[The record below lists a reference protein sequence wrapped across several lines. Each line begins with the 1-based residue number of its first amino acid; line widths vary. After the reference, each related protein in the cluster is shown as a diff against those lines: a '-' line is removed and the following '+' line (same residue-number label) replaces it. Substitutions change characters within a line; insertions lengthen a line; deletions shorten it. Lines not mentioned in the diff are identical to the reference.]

1 MVSYG
6 SQAFAVFALYS
17 IFTIASIAVWLVVR
31 AVFDRPPVTFA
42 ALAGSTIAGP
52 VFLGL
57 ILWVSLWLL
66 PNANPNF
73 YVAIAAGVP
82 SAIIL
87 WRIRLLVLDIR
98 SLASIIN
105 AADYI
110 KVGLISVI
118 ALGTP
123 TIFLALQLF
132 FLPLHG
138 NDPLEYMQL
147 GRAIYETRD
156 ASIYPI
162 LSSEKTGGF
171 IAPWTHPPT
180 YGILISLGY
189 FLQGS
194 AEVAGAAK
202 LISLWFAVATA
213 AMCAA
218 LVVAHERRVSWRAL
232 AAPFLVLTIP
242 VYFQLV
248 QSAHVDAMRI
258 ATFTLAGAGIILALQ
273 QGGKVGFVAGGFA
286 ISLAMMSHS
295 IGLLAPMILL
305 PLIVAVWQRGARAL
319 IAATSVVLAAV
330 ILVGT
335 PHYVRN
341 MLIFGNPIQDSVPVW
356 EIAELEVKQFLKT
369 TRGLETL
376 ADRLY
381 HGVLMPFTRTEEFG
395 WLPSLLVVLVIAC
408 GVAATRRGLGR
419 IVRQTLARRQTD
431 VAVQLALICGG
442 FFFLVLLTALAG
454 TELAIK
460 NARYLLTIVP
470 LVIVLMLILIG
481 HFLPDGKMLAST
493 LVGVTRAALR
503 TIDSFLPGP
512 VRRWAGEEDSQ
523 PVALTGVSLSI
534 LLVSALAVAAL
545 LQGLASLRATYGNA
559 ALYVGSVT
567 PGWSRLTEA
576 EGMKR
581 NGSLL
586 PDAMI
591 ERAVRDLVPV
601 DETVLVFR
609 QASFGFFRAARF
621 RFHVEPSMADLF
633 RERSPARLS
642 SQLTDS
648 GIRWLYLPNF
658 PLPEVENSAFAQLL
672 QDPRLARPVLR
683 QLGWSLYEISS
694 TGYAPQISPLAAV
707 EQMKSAASTLAA
719 TTEAGPGRVDGRNA
733 ELSFNADGD
742 AELRRQRGT
751 VKQLKR
757 WDAIIRRPLRTGLD
771 PDEISAEDFRISDQ
785 GRILLSARV
794 SGKGLAEIAVEYAQR
809 SPADDMTDAMLF
821 PRIGNV
827 DGYRTAVVRE
837 TVWSGV
843 LSETPREVGGWFM
856 PGLLPRPG
864 TQSKGARLVFRLRDG
879 DLLRVH
885 GWQAASVA
893 YPDAPARSE
902 QIREAINEG
911 WLVAGSPIPGREEV
925 DLRLLNPEAAG
936 SGRSGLLFERPSTSP
951 VTLATPGYWL
961 PNAGARPQD
970 RGERSGQLSALLSE
984 HNLALIVE
992 ARLAG
997 AGIVEPQLVF
1007 LCAGVPG
1014 EEDGKRAGVGTSLFG
1029 GQSDGP
1035 RVHRVMQPS
1044 VYLHRD
1050 ATAPHRWHR
1059 WVTRVPCV
1067 PSVARLVLRSRFARL
1082 ETFEEFI
1089 SDPDRARRGAVGA
1102 AEVKM
1107 ELGPLIANPVIRSIG
1122 LEPAG
1127 SVKPGR

>member
-6 SQAFAVFALYS
+6 IQALAAFSLYALFALS
-17 IFTIASIAVWLVVR
+17 AAAVWLVVR
-31 AVFDRPPVTFA
+31 PVFTRPEYALTVA
-42 ALAGSTIAGP
+42 AGAAIAGP
-52 VFLGL
+52 LVVAV
-57 ILWVSLWLL
+57 IVWCALWLAPGASPGVYIGVAAAL
-66 PNANPNF
+66 PGAVVLWRGRSLVAELGRLVAAASTLRVAAASLA
-73 YVAIAAGVP
+73 VAILLLAAP
-82 SAIIL
+82 A
-87 WRIRLLVLDIR
+87 LLAV
-98 SLASIIN
+98 
-105 AADYI
+105 
-110 KVGLISVI
+110 
-118 ALGTP
+118 
-123 TIFLALQLF
+123 QLF

-147 GRAIYETRD
+147 GRAFFEARD
-156 ASIYPI
+156 AAVYPI
-162 LSSEKTGGF
+162 LASDKTGGF

-180 YGILISLGY
+180 YGVLIALAY

-213 AMCAA
+213 ALCGA
-218 LVVAHERRVSWRAL
+218 LVVAHERRISWRAL
-232 AAPFLVLTIP
+232 AAPLFVLTIP

-258 ATFTLAGAGIILALQ
+258 ATFTLAGAMTILALQ
-273 QGGKVGFVAGGFA
+273 QGGKAALATGGLA
-286 ISLAMMSHS
+286 ISLAMLSHS
-295 IGLLAPMILL
+295 IGLLAPMIML
-305 PLIVAVWQRGARAL
+305 PLIVVVWQRGLRAL
-319 IAATSVVLAAV
+319 ITALSVVLAAV
-330 ILVGT
+330 ILVGI

-341 MLIFGNPIQDSVPVW
+341 TLIFGNPIQDSVPVW

-381 HGVLMPFTRTEEFG
+381 HGVLMPFTRTDEFG
-395 WLPSLLVVLVIAC
+395 WLPTLTLIILVGC
-408 GVAATRRGLGR
+408 GVAAWRQGVGR
-419 IVRQTLARRQTD
+419 IARQILARRQSD
-431 VAVQLALICGG
+431 VAVQLALIAGG
-442 FFFLVLLTALAG
+442 FFCLVLLTALAG
-454 TELAIK
+454 SELAIK

-470 LVIVLMLILIG
+470 LVIVLLLVLIG
-481 HFLPDGKMLAST
+481 HFLPDGKVLASK
-493 LVGVTRAALR
+493 LAGASRAAIRPLA
-503 TIDSFLPGP
+503 SLLPGP
-512 VRRWAGEEDSQ
+512 LRRWAGDLDGQ
-523 PVALTGVSLSI
+523 PVSLAGVPLSL

-545 LQGLASLRATYGNA
+545 LQGLAALRATYGNA
-559 ALYVGSVT
+559 AVYVGSIT

-576 EGMKR
+576 ERMKR
-581 NGSLL
+581 DGSVL

-591 ERAVRDLVPV
+591 ERAVRDLVGR

-621 RFHVEPSMADLF
+621 RFHLEPSMADLF
-633 RERSPARLS
+633 RERDPARLAS
-642 SQLTDS
+642 RLAES

-658 PLPEVENSAFAQLL
+658 PLPEVENSAFGQLL
-672 QDPRLARPVLR
+672 RDPRITRPVLR
-683 QLGWSLYEISS
+683 MQGWALYEIAS
-694 TGYAPQISPLAAV
+694 TGFTPQVVALAGV
-707 EQMKSAASTLAA
+707 QQMKAAAATLAA

-733 ELSFNADGD
+733 GLSFSAEGH
-742 AELRRQRGT
+742 AELRRQRGI
-751 VKQLKR
+751 VKELER

-794 SGKGLAEIAVEYAQR
+794 SGKGLAEIAVESAQR
-809 SPADDMTDAMLF
+809 SPSDDMTDAMLF

-837 TVWSGV
+837 TIWSGV
-843 LSETPREVGGWFM
+843 LSETPREVGGWLM

-885 GWQAASVA
+885 GWQAAGVA

-902 QIREAINEG
+902 QIRQAFLDG
-911 WLVAGSPIPGREEV
+911 WLVAGSPIPGREEM
-925 DLRLLNPEAAG
+925 DLRLLNPEAAD
-936 SGRSGLLFERPSTSP
+936 SGRSGLLFERPATSP
-951 VTLATPGYWL
+951 VALATPAYWL

-970 RGERSGQLSALLSE
+970 RGERNGQLSALLSE

-997 AGIVEPQLVF
+997 AGMVEPQLVF

-1014 EEDGKRAGVGTSLFG
+1014 EEEGKRAGVGPSLFG

-1035 RVHRVMQPS
+1035 RVHRVTQPS

-1050 ATAPHRWHR
+1050 ATAPHR